1 MSLNRRSFL
10 GAGVNAA
17 ALMFKERQQPSF
29 SADHSLPPLAFIHGI
44 KGSVLSDAQGAV
56 RWLNVWQGLGL
67 ASTDL
72 RLPLQ
77 WHGEVQERD
86 GLIATAPLSA
96 VAWHEVYAPF
106 LNWASASGRVF
117 RPFAYDWRRDNQENA
132 DEFVKFL
139 EKVRAENGGARVQV
153 AAHSMGGLITFVVLN
168 RRPDLFHSV
177 LFAGVPFGSSISFLE
192 DMHSGTSNGF
202 NKRILNPQ
210 VLFTFVSPYTLFPA
224 DPKESGLADVH
235 GNRIMHDWFS
245 VDDWARQKLGI
256 FAISGSGGAT
266 AEQREHL
273 RKALDRARQFRSWLV
288 FKASVSY
295 PPIAVLASDARP
307 TLLTV
312 IRNGP
317 RSVRGWD
324 FITASKKPGDERVD
338 FERAMTPAGVPHS
351 VFKSSRAHEHL
362 LNDTRQVGAILARL
376 AQ

>member
-1 MSLNRRSFL
+1 MNLSRRSFL

-153 AAHSMGGLITFVVLN
+153 AAHSMGGVIAFVVLN
-168 RRPDLFHSV
+168 RR
-177 LFAGVPFGSSISFLE
+177 
-192 DMHSGTSNGF
+192 
-202 NKRILNPQ
+202 
-210 VLFTFVSPYTLFPA
+210 
-224 DPKESGLADVH
+224 
-235 GNRIMHDWFS
+235 
-245 VDDWARQKLGI
+245 
-256 FAISGSGGAT
+256 
-266 AEQREHL
+266 
-273 RKALDRARQFRSWLV
+273 
-288 FKASVSY
+288 
-295 PPIAVLASDARP
+295 
-307 TLLTV
+307 
-312 IRNGP
+312 
-317 RSVRGWD
+317 
-324 FITASKKPGDERVD
+324 
-338 FERAMTPAGVPHS
+338 
-351 VFKSSRAHEHL
+351 
-362 LNDTRQVGAILARL
+362 
-376 AQ
+376 

>member
-1 MSLNRRSFL
+1 M
-10 GAGVNAA
+10 
-17 ALMFKERQQPSF
+17 
-29 SADHSLPPLAFIHGI
+29 
-44 KGSVLSDAQGAV
+44 
-56 RWLNVWQGLGL
+56 
-67 ASTDL
+67 
-72 RLPLQ
+72 
-77 WHGEVQERD
+77 
-86 GLIATAPLSA
+86 IATAPLSA

-106 LNWASASGRVF
+106 LDWASASGRVF
-117 RPFAYDWRRDNQENA
+117 RPFTYDWRRDNQENA

-139 EKVRAENGGARVQV
+139 EKVSAENGGARVQV
-153 AAHSMGGLITFVVLN
+153 AAHSMGGLIAFVVLN

-210 VLFTFVSPYTLFPA
+210 VLFTFVSPYSLFPA

-235 GNRIMHDWFS
+235 GNRIVHDWFS

-256 FAISGSGGAT
+256 FAISGSGGVT

-273 RKALDRARQFRSWLV
+273 RKALNRARQFRSWLA
-288 FKASVSY
+288 FKKSVPY

-324 FITASKKPGDERVD
+324 FITAPKKPGDERVD
-338 FERAMTPAGVPHS
+338 FERAITPAGVPHS
-351 VFKSSRAHEHL
+351 VFKSSRAHEDL

-376 AQ
+376 AE